1 MVKMSVES
9 KNLLR
14 PKMMVVQIWRISC
27 KFSLLNRLFRI
38 VYSLIAG

>member
-9 KNLLR
+9 KNSLQ
-14 PKMMVVQIWRISC
+14 PKMVVQIWRIPC

-38 VYSLIAG
+38 VYSSIAE